1 MGGSSLSGGFVAML
15 FRICLRSLQLIM
27 ALVVLGMYGTDL
39 NEARKQNKPG
49 NVKWVRTLQL
59 RCDDRD
65 EELPQLT
72 KMLSRC
78 MPRLLRA

>member
-1 MGGSSLSGGFVAML
+1 MGASSLSGGFVAML

-49 NVKWVRTLQL
+49 NVKWVCSY
-59 RCDDRD
+59 RCPADDRD
-65 EELPQLT
+65 EEFR
-72 KMLSRC
+72 S
-78 MPRLLRA
+78 